1 MVENRNKIIS
11 TVFKYLAVFA
21 LGYILSGLHFHLGE
35 YKITSAAF
43 RAGTGEFKYI
53 NPLLL
58 CNANETKE
66 FEEFSNLNS
75 SIKNLTDDFKS
86 REIIDTGS
94 VYFRDL
100 TTGQWTGINENDL
113 YNPASL
119 LKVPILIAYLKQAEK
134 NQNLLGKKYLYE
146 QIPGQAPPLV
156 DNPILKSGKYY
167 SVEDL
172 LRGMI
177 IDSDNTAT
185 RILENNID
193 KNFLTRVYS
202 ELGITSPYLYPDQYQ
217 ISTRTYA
224 LFFRVLYNATFL
236 SHEMSEKALS
246 ILSEVKFDKGLKSG
260 VPSGVPVA
268 QKYGYSILKKDA
280 PRTIELSD
288 CGITYEKDKPYL
300 LCVMAKGSD
309 PDETAKY
316 IKEVAKITNDLVR
329 KGI

>member
-1 MVENRNKIIS
+1 MSESLKKNLLIVS
-11 TVFKYLAVFA
+11 KYFA
-21 LGYILSGLHFHLGE
+21 FFIAGFILSGLHIHLGKYE
-35 YKITSAAF
+35 IESQAY
-43 RAGTGEFKYI
+43 RAGPGEFKYI

-58 CNANETKE
+58 CNINENKE
-66 FEEFSNLNS
+66 FEEFSKLNS
-75 SIKNLTDDFKS
+75 SIDKVSQDFKQ
-86 REIIDTGS
+86 RKVIDSGS

-100 TTGQWTGINENDL
+100 STGQWTGINENDL

-134 NQNLLGKKYLYE
+134 TPNLLNQEYFYE

-156 DNPILKSGKYY
+156 GNPILKSGKYY
-167 SVEDL
+167 KVEDL

-185 RILENNID
+185 IILENKID
-193 KNFLTRVYS
+193 KKFLTGVYS
-202 ELGITSPYLYPDQYQ
+202 ELGITSPYLFPDQYQ

-260 VPSGVPVA
+260 VPKGVIVA
-268 QKYGYSILKKDA
+268 DKYGYSILKKET
-280 PRTIELSD
+280 PRSIELSD
-288 CGITYEKDKPYL
+288 CGITYDKKKPYI

-309 PDETAKY
+309 PDQTAEY
-316 IKEVAKITNDLVR
+316 IKEVAKTTNDLV
-329 KGI
+329 KSGI